1 MRVKIWY
8 PWGMLVDFAAPV
20 AAGPLAAEAAA
31 VSAEQVGYDGFN
43 AAETRHDVFTTL
55 ALVARATTHIALQ
68 SAIAVAFARNPM
80 NVAVLAN
87 DLQLISEGRFRLGL
101 GSQVKPHIERR
112 FAMPWSSPA
121 ARMEEFVAALRA
133 IWRSWATG
141 DRLAFRG
148 EFYRHTL
155 MTEFF
160 DPGPNPFGN
169 PPVQLAAVGERMIAA
184 AGRSAD
190 GLLVH
195 PLTSATYLAE
205 RIVPA
210 VRAARGGDLGG
221 FRIEMSPMVVLGV
234 DEPARA
240 RAERA
245 VRGQIAFYAS
255 TPAYRP
261 VLELHGW
268 GELADRLNLLSRRQ
282 SWDEMADAITDDVL
296 DCFAVAGEPGRVAA
310 GLRDR
315 FGAAIDRISLYTP
328 YEADRYQLAAV
339 RSAIKTSTLSG

>member
-1 MRVKIWY
+1 
-8 PWGMLVDFAAPV
+8 MLVDYAAPI
-20 AAGPLAAEAAA
+20 AASPSEAETAA

-55 ALVARATTHIALQ
+55 TLVARATGTLSLQ

-80 NVAVLAN
+80 TVAVLAN

-112 FAMPWSSPA
+112 FAMPWSRPA

-133 IWRSWATG
+133 IWHSWATG
-141 DRLAFRG
+141 ERLAFRG
-148 EFYRHTL
+148 SFYQHTL
-155 MTEFF
+155 MTPFF

-169 PPVQLAAVGERMIAA
+169 PRVQLAAVGERMVAV
-184 AGRSAD
+184 AGRVAD

-195 PLTSATYLAE
+195 PLTTADYLSQ
-205 RIVPA
+205 RLIPA
-210 VRAARGGDLGG
+210 VREARGGSLDG
-221 FRIEMSPMVVLGV
+221 FAMEMSAFVVLGADV
-234 DEPARA
+234 ADRA
-240 RAERA
+240 KAERA

-268 GELADRLNLLSRRQ
+268 GGLADRLNVLSRRG
-282 SWDEMADAITDDVL
+282 SWDEMADAVTDEVL
-296 DCFAVAGEPGRVAA
+296 DAFAVAGDPAAVAA
-310 GLRDR
+310 GLLDR
-315 FGAAIDRISLYTP
+315 FGSAIDRISLYTP

-339 RSAIKTSTLSG
+339 RSSIRSSTLSG

>member
-1 MRVKIWY
+1 
-8 PWGMLVDFAAPV
+8 MLVDYAAPV
-20 AAGPLAAEAAA
+20 AASPIEAEAAA
-31 VSAEQVGYDGFN
+31 VGAELVGYDGFN

-55 ALVARATTHIALQ
+55 ALVARATRRIALQ

-80 NVAVLAN
+80 TVAVLAN
-87 DLQLISEGRFRLGL
+87 DLRLVSEGRFRLGL

-112 FAMPWSSPA
+112 FAMPWSRPA
-121 ARMEEFVAALRA
+121 ARMEEFVTAMRA
-133 IWRSWATG
+133 IWHAWATG
-141 DRLAFRG
+141 GRLMFRG
-148 EFYRHTL
+148 KFYQHTL

-169 PPVQLAAVGERMIAA
+169 PPVQLAAVGELMVAA
-184 AGRSAD
+184 AGRVAD

-195 PLTSATYLAE
+195 PLTSETYLKD
-205 RIVPA
+205 RILPA
-210 VRAARGGDLGG
+210 VRAARGGDLDG
-221 FRIEMSPMVVLGV
+221 FRIEMSPMVVLGA
-234 DEPARA
+234 DEAARA

-268 GELADRLNLLSRRQ
+268 GELADRLNRLSRRG
-282 SWDEMADAITDDVL
+282 SWDEMAGAIPDDVL
-296 DCFAVAGEPGRVAA
+296 DAFAVAGDPATVAA

-315 FGAAIDRISLYTP
+315 FGSAIDRISLYTP
-328 YEADRYQLAAV
+328 YDTDRYQLAAV
-339 RSAIKTSTLSG
+339 RSAITTSTLSG

>member
-1 MRVKIWY
+1 
-8 PWGMLVDFAAPV
+8 MLVDYAAPV
-20 AAGPLAAEAAA
+20 AAAPAEAEAAA

-55 ALVARATTHIALQ
+55 TLVARATNRISLQ

-133 IWRSWATG
+133 IWHCWATG
-141 DRLAFRG
+141 ERLAFRG
-148 EFYRHTL
+148 TFYRHTL
-155 MTEFF
+155 MTPFF
-160 DPGPNPFGN
+160 DPGPNPYGN
-169 PPVQLAAVGERMIAA
+169 PAVQLAAVGERMVAA
-184 AGRSAD
+184 AGRVAD

-195 PLTSATYLAE
+195 PLTTAAYLEE
-205 RIVPA
+205 RMIPA
-210 VRAARGGDLGG
+210 VRAARGGTLNG
-221 FRIEMSPMVVLGV
+221 FRMEMSAMVVLGT
-234 DEPARA
+234 DEAERA
-240 RAERA
+240 QAERA

-268 GELADRLNLLSRRQ
+268 GDLADRLNQLSRRG
-282 SWDEMADAITDDVL
+282 SWDEMADAIPDDVL
-296 DCFAVAGEPGRVAA
+296 DAFAVAGDPASVAT

-315 FGAAIDRISLYTP
+315 FGSAIDRMSLYTP

-339 RSAIKTSTLSG
+339 RSAIRTSALSG